1 MELRY
6 LEDESFE
13 LGGVIDEEVHSVVE
27 MVALYLG
34 LS

>member
-6 LEDESFE
+6 REDESFE
-13 LGGVIDEEVHSVVE
+13 LECVIDEEVHNVVG
-27 MVALYLG
+27 VALYLD